1 MSVRRIEG
9 ALAASVTFLT
19 LLGACASID
28 PSGNI
33 EEGARSDIV
42 ILTADRATA
51 QEVLERLQD
60 VQRWPASRPD
70 AQPWTRGHLTRTSD
84 GAVYSVVIAPG
95 EGLDEATMTTLA
107 RRAIEAWR
115 PRYLLSVGTAAAAPY
130 GDPLGVVGLV
140 ALICDFEIERFE
152 RVRDMGKCYRPDGGL
167 FRAAL
172 AFSADWAGS
181 AEARGNRSGCSPA
194 RTNKLGALGGEDL
207 GDPRF
212 PEVIAGI
219 SEELHDSLVMERSG
233 VGVAPAVG
241 ELRHQSRQPIG
252 FMMIRGV
259 SEVPRPG
266 EGRAHEEAS
275 ERELRQK
282 ACAARDAA
290 DFAVELIRRQWP
302 VAPGAA
308 R

>member
-1 MSVRRIEG
+1 MSVRASRGVRRIEG

-19 LLGACASID
+19 LLGACANIDASDSI
-28 PSGNI
+28 
-33 EEGARSDIV
+33 EKGARSDIV
-42 ILTADRATA
+42 ILTADRAMA

-60 VQRWPASRPD
+60 VQSWPASRPD
-70 AQPWTRGHLTRTSD
+70 AQPWSRGHLTRTSD
-84 GAVYSVVIAPG
+84 GGVYSVVVAPG
-95 EGLDEATMTTLA
+95 EGLDEATMKTIA

-140 ALICDFEIERFE
+140 ALICDFEIER
-152 RVRDMGKCYRPDGGL
+152 L
-167 FRAAL
+167 AAL
-172 AFSADWAGS
+172 ALSADWAGNADTRRS
-181 AEARGNRSGCSPA
+181 RSGCSPA
-194 RTNKLGALGGEDL
+194 RTHKLAALGGEDL

-219 SEELHDSLVMERSG
+219 SEELHDSLVMERWG
-233 VGVAPAVG
+233 AGVARAVG
-241 ELRHQSRQPIG
+241 ALRHESRQPIG

-259 SEVPRPG
+259 SKVSRPG
-266 EGRAHEEAS
+266 EGRGHEEAS
-275 ERELRQK
+275 ERELRQE

-290 DFAVELIRRQWP
+290 DFAIELIRRQWP